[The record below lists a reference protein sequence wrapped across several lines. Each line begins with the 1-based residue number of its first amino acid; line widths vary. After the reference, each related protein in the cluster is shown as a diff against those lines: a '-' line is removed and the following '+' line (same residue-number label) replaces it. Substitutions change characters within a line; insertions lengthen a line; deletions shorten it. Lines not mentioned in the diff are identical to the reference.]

1 MKNIKKLFMVLFL
14 VICTFGWSSTICL
27 SVVQPS
33 DSPEISKE
41 TTRDIES
48 VILTAFYDLDEIVT
62 NSGVLYDKKYFK
74 DDKYFIE
81 KGIEGQEDYVL
92 VLYVDYD
99 SVPERIPEGKTY
111 AKIKKIFY
119 KVISVKNQ
127 ETLSSKSVEGKK
139 FTKKLDDPSKAGTL
153 MAEYIAREAYKV
165 ILKDKGY

>member
-48 VILTAFYDLDEIVT
+48 VIMDAFYDLDEIVT
-62 NSGVLYDKKYFK
+62 NSVVLYDKKYFK

-81 KGIEGQEDYVL
+81 KGIEGQVDYVL

-111 AKIKKIFY
+111 AKIKKISY

-127 ETLSSKSVEGKK
+127 ETLSLKSVEGKK